1 MAADP
6 VEETKDLEQEIG
18 RRQSLFRELNERIE
32 ELADT
37 FDLFDS
43 LPIVCECGS
52 THCDD
57 KIELTVAEYERVR
70 RDPTHFAVLRGHD
83 IAEVERIVE
92 ENERFVVVEKF
103 GASAEAAIELDPRRK
118 D

>member
-1 MAADP
+1 
-6 VEETKDLEQEIG
+6 
-18 RRQSLFRELNERIE
+18 
-32 ELADT
+32 
-37 FDLFDS
+37 
-43 LPIVCECGS
+43 
-52 THCDD
+52 
-57 KIELTVAEYERVR
+57 LTVAEYERVR
-70 RDPTHFAVLRGHD
+70 SDPTHFAVLRGHD